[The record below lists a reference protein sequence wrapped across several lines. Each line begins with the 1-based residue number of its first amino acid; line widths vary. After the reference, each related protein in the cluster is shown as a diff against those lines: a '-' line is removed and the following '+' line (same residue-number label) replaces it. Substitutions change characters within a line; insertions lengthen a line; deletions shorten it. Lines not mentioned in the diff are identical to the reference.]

1 MLWLGALGLH
11 SIEARAQP
19 SVMNPPLVV
28 PPPPAP
34 APPVPS
40 NPATT
45 PAPPAATDAG
55 QASPTAAPPS
65 DLDRRLRDLEE
76 SNRKLQ
82 GRVDQ
87 LEEDHRY
94 TEERL
99 QQVMPVKNLI
109 TGYVDFGFFYVQGN
123 GSGIRPDTG
132 HLYFP
137 QYQGAPDTW
146 TFMGDPLAT
155 AINSR
160 GDVPDTGGS
169 RAIAFNPIGNG
180 GAPSFIVNTVTFNLF
195 KAIGDDVTINSSIDF
210 IPRNRDVSD
219 SSGIDLGDFFD
230 LKTAY
235 AEWMLPTRGWA
246 MSLYAGKFDS
256 TVGIEY
262 RTQESPDRIGVAPSL
277 ICRYT
282 CGHPLGL
289 KARARFFD
297 ETLVLA
303 AAVTNGSNFIEGF
316 PFSDEIDVNSMKTVS
331 GRLSYRIPF
340 AGRGLELGASGAWGA
355 EDFQTSDSVTQFHL
369 GADLHLGFHDLDVQG
384 EFVTGKAEGL
394 TEPGQP
400 PCNVAPCL
408 RYKGAY
414 GQIGYRLTN
423 WLMPYGRVDGRDA
436 LHQSGANFTY
446 ISQLLRV
453 TAGLHFEFGPAI
465 LAKVEYTVIRE
476 LGGIPQFPD
485 NVLTSSLV
493 MKF

>member
-1 MLWLGALGLH
+1 
-11 SIEARAQP
+11 
-19 SVMNPPLVV
+19 MNPPIEM
-28 PPPPAP
+28 PPAP
-34 APPVPS
+34 APAAPAASAPVAA
-40 NPATT
+40 PATPAT
-45 PAPPAATDAG
+45 PAAPPPSSAATDA
-55 QASPTAAPPS
+55 SPAAPAAPAS
-65 DLDRRLRDLEE
+65 DVERRLRDLEE
-76 SNRKLQ
+76 SNRKLREQ
-82 GRVDQ
+82 VDRM
-87 LEEDHRY
+87 EEDHRY

-99 QQVMPVKNLI
+99 QQLMPVKSLI

-132 HLYFP
+132 HVYFP

-180 GAPSFIVNTVTFNLF
+180 GVPSFIVNNVNFNLF
-195 KAIGDDVTINSSIDF
+195 KAIGDDLTIQSSIDF
-210 IPRNRDVSD
+210 IPRNRDISD
-219 SSGIDLGDFFD
+219 PSGIDLGDYFD

-235 AEWMLPTRGWA
+235 AEWMLPTHGWA

-297 ETLVLA
+297 EKLVFA

-316 PFSDEIDVNSMKTVS
+316 PFSDEIDVNAMKTFS
-331 GRLSYRIPF
+331 GRLSYRIPL
-340 AGRGLELGASGAWGA
+340 AGRGFELGASGAWGA
-355 EDFQTSDSVTQFHL
+355 QDFQTSDSVIQYHV
-369 GADLHLGFHDLDVQG
+369 GADLHLAFHELDVQA

-423 WLMPYGRVDGRDA
+423 WLMPYARVDGRDA

-446 ISQLLRV
+446 ISQLMRV
-453 TAGLHFEFGPAI
+453 TAGLHTEFGPAI
-465 LAKVEYTVIRE
+465 LAKAEYTVIRE

-485 NVLTSSLV
+485 NVFTSSLV